1 MLANVMVIWSLD
13 GHTTL
18 ETVDLCVQDDLLKRV
33 TTGNS
38 RYDKKVWTRSS
49 FQNEKE
55 RRLFAFS
62 V

>member
-38 RYDKKVWTRSS
+38 RYDKKV
-49 FQNEKE
+49 
-55 RRLFAFS
+55 
-62 V
+62 